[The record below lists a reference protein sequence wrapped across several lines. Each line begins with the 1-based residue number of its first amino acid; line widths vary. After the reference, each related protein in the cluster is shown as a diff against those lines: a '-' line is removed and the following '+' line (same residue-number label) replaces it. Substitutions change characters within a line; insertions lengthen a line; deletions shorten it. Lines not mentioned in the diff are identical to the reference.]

1 MRYFIINENM
11 EKLAKDKKLRPIE
24 LMVMANIYSFH
35 KSNIDCKESMKSF
48 ADRFGVTYP
57 TIMKCFDNL
66 VNKNIIVKGEK
77 LDRNNNIWLLSDE
90 TIKAIDETPTENKQE
105 SKQDNKQDELKEE
118 NTVNTTPNKEI
129 TIEKAIDVIED
140 KEDYPICKDLI
151 IKYIIYMY
159 EKHNKTFT
167 VSEIEDLYNDSQILS
182 EKELEK
188 AINTVITKGY
198 KAIKFDC
205 FKQERKKNKFDNFEQ
220 RQYKRTDFYKLESN
234 FFN

>member
-24 LMVMANIYSFH
+24 LMVMANIYSFY
-35 KSNIDCKESMKSF
+35 KSNMDCKESMKSF

-105 SKQDNKQDELKEE
+105 SKQDNKQEHTENAKDEQKE
-118 NTVNTTPNKEI
+118 NKTVNTTANKEKDENEVN
-129 TIEKAIDVIED
+129 TNDNDYNTRWIEELRNQFKD
-140 KEDYPICKDLI
+140 KLTY
-151 IKYIIYMY
+151 KYY
-159 EKHNKTFT
+159 
-167 VSEIEDLYNDSQILS
+167 
-182 EKELEK
+182 
-188 AINTVITKGY
+188 
-198 KAIKFDC
+198 
-205 FKQERKKNKFDNFEQ
+205 
-220 RQYKRTDFYKLESN
+220 
-234 FFN
+234 